1 MSEHRK
7 SPADHGATNFSI
19 VLVLSGLSQAWFV
32 ADGLWSSSRIV
43 GVAML
48 ALTVA
53 TWLWLLAG
61 YGIRA
66 LRGPNRVIFA
76 GVNLLDRY
84 LLVRTAVDLIRRAI
98 EAIGGGSAEPVPVL
112 VPIPIGAT
120 GRRQKKLRSS

>member
-19 VLVLSGLSQAWFV
+19 VLGLSGLGQAWLV
-32 ADGLWSSSRIV
+32 ADDLWSNNWIV

-53 TWLWLLAG
+53 TWLWLPAG

-66 LRGPNRVIFA
+66 LRWPNGVIFA

-98 EAIGGGSAEPVPVL
+98 EAIRGGSAEPVPVL

-120 GRRQKKLRSS
+120 GRRKRN

>member
-1 MSEHRK
+1 ML
-7 SPADHGATNFSI
+7 G
-19 VLVLSGLSQAWFV
+19 LSGLGQAWLV

-43 GVAML
+43 GVAPL

-66 LRGPNRVIFA
+66 LRSPNAVKKEFEQPVQGAASALIGIA
-76 GVNLLDRY
+76 TLLVPTD

-98 EAIGGGSAEPVPVL
+98 EAIRGRSAEPVPVL
-112 VPIPIGAT
+112 VPILIGAT
-120 GRRQKKLRSS
+120 GRREKKLRSS